1 MYAIIKTGGKQ
12 YRVAVGDVVDVDLLE
27 GELGSEVHLTDI
39 LFVNDGSQSIIGGP
53 LVAGYNVVAELVD
66 YVSGPKVTS
75 VKYIPGNHRRKIGHR
90 QHYSRIKI
98 TGIKKKGHHHGT

>member
-12 YRVAVGDVVDVDLLE
+12 YRVAVGDFVDVELLD
-27 GELGSEVHLTDI
+27 GELGSEINLTDI

-53 LVAGYNVVAELVD
+53 FVTDYNVIAEVVD
-66 YVSGPKVTS
+66 YVSGPKVTC

-90 QHYSRIKI
+90 QHYSRLKI
-98 TGIKKKGHHHGT
+98 TGIQKKERRHGT

>member
-12 YRVAVGDVVDVDLLE
+12 HKVAVGDFVDVEQLD
-27 GELGSEVHLTDI
+27 GDLGSEITLTDI
-39 LFVNDGSQSIIGGP
+39 LFVNDGSQSIVGGP

-66 YVSGPKVTS
+66 HVAGPKVTC

-90 QHYSRIKI
+90 QHYSRLKI
-98 TGIKKKGHHHGT
+98 TGINKKGHHHGT